1 MLTFSKHQH
10 IIYQIALIAII
21 LTNLYLFH
29 LSWLGIILTILYIWF
44 NSKKLS
50 DILFHKLHKGL
61 KNISGFL
68 TILSYIAINY
78 TVFYHLYIIDQ
89 IVFLWVLISIPL
101 FIELLSLKSN
111 KTHYFLNGSELNFK
125 FKNIKRIIL
134 PISVL
139 ALDILLFILLFKK
152 ASVGIVRSPWEL
164 LHFKFWFLFTLSNI
178 LLIFSIINKKTIKSL
193 ALISFHFLLLS
204 SIAIILYPLGYG
216 YDSFIHEATL
226 NIIKE
231 TGTIQ
236 PKLLMYLGQYG
247 LSFFFHTISQVSL
260 DTVNKILLPILFSLI
275 WPTSIYY
282 GLRHG
287 FNWTKKASYLSTFW
301 SLFIGFSFAI
311 MTTPQSLSYLIFAFF
326 IFILPEINKKKIHL
340 HFIYLLTLFTLA
352 IHPLSGVTLFLF
364 SIILTIFRI
373 KKRKFIRSILFSITL
388 FFSIIALPLLFAF
401 YQFKQGIEMVK
412 IFSFNTWPLIS
423 LPNIHWNQTYS
434 FPLDIIHN
442 ISSNIIWIYVLCV
455 LISILFILRENKYLF
470 YKRYF
475 LFSGILIANYIITKI
490 FISFNLQISYDKT
503 DYLNRIVYL
512 ITLTTL
518 PFFLRFIYIIFK
530 TTIIKN
536 NDKLKNIFLL
546 ITTIFIIIIGTYFS
560 YPVYDKHKNSKSFN
574 VTSTDIKTVQAIEED
589 SNNTPYIVL
598 ANQMVGAASINQY
611 NFKHYYNNNFYY
623 SMPLGI
629 DNIYTHYLNM
639 IEINANKEE
648 ALKAMDKAQ
657 VNKLYF
663 VVNNYW
669 HSAKQSIKQA
679 KNSSDSYFL
688 IDNGVN
694 HVFVYN
700 K

>member
-1 MLTFSKHQH
+1 M
-10 IIYQIALIAII
+10 
-21 LTNLYLFH
+21 
-29 LSWLGIILTILYIWF
+29 
-44 NSKKLS
+44 
-50 DILFHKLHKGL
+50 
-61 KNISGFL
+61 
-68 TILSYIAINY
+68 
-78 TVFYHLYIIDQ
+78 
-89 IVFLWVLISIPL
+89 
-101 FIELLSLKSN
+101 
-111 KTHYFLNGSELNFK
+111 
-125 FKNIKRIIL
+125 
-134 PISVL
+134 
-139 ALDILLFILLFKK
+139 FILLFKK
-152 ASVGIVRSPWEL
+152 ASTGVIRSPWEL
-164 LHFKFWFLFTLSNI
+164 LHYKFWFLFTLSNI

-193 ALISFHFLLLS
+193 ALITFHFLLLS
-204 SIAIILYPLGYG
+204 SIGIILYTLGYG

-247 LSFFFHTISQVSL
+247 LSFFFHSASQVDL
-260 DTVNKILLPILFSLI
+260 GIVNKVLLPILFSLI

-287 FNWTKKASYLSTFW
+287 FNWTKKASYLSTLW
-301 SLFIGFSFAI
+301 SLFIGFNFAI

-326 IFILPEINKKKIHL
+326 IFILPEINRKKIHL
-340 HFIYLLTLFTLA
+340 HFVYFITLFTLT
-352 IHPLSGVTLFLF
+352 IHPLSGIPLFFF
-364 SIILTIFRI
+364 SIILTILRI
-373 KKRKFIRSILFSITL
+373 KKHKIVKSILFSITI
-388 FFSIIALPLLFAF
+388 FFSAISLPLLFAF
-401 YQFKQGIEMVK
+401 YQFKQGIEITK
-412 IFSFNTWPLIS
+412 IFSLNIWPLIS
-423 LPNIHWNQTYS
+423 LPNINLHQTYS

-442 ISSNIIWIYVLCV
+442 IGNNIIWIYTLCI
-455 LISILFILRENKYLF
+455 LISILIILRENKYIF

-475 LFSGILIANYIITKI
+475 IFTGILIINYFITKI